1 MEMCIRDRP
10 YVGRGR
16 TESIASFLFH
26 IAFIKINVPLD
37 IIINDNLIY
46 SENDEEERII
56 WNWQRL

>member
-1 MEMCIRDRP
+1 MKIE
-10 YVGRGR
+10 
-16 TESIASFLFH
+16 H

-46 SENDEEERII
+46 SENDEEESII